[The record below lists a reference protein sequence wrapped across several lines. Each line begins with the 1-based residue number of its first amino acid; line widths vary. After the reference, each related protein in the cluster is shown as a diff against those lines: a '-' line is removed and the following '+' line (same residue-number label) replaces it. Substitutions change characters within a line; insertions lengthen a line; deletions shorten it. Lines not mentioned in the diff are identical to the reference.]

1 MYKFAIYIFIM
12 LIPAFASSQGK
23 ITRPQHID
31 QLVIASG
38 SVENHSYVD
47 LGLPSGTEW
56 ATCNMGASKP
66 YDFGKYYAWGELT
79 PKESFYANGTFKGVF
94 PDLIRKGVY
103 PSIVNN
109 SIGGNSK
116 YDAATAQWGK
126 SWRMPSVKDF
136 EELNKYCTW
145 KYGTINGNNGY
156 YVTGPNGKCIF
167 LPLANGVCGKD
178 NFLLNER
185 GNYRTSDCRSHSGL
199 RGSEIWQAV
208 NFTITQN
215 ESYGDHRIFG
225 DYPETNG
232 FSIRPVTK

>member
-1 MYKFAIYIFIM
+1 M
-12 LIPAFASSQGK
+12 LIPAFASAQGK
-23 ITRPQHID
+23 ITRPQHLD
-31 QLVIASG
+31 QQIIASG
-38 SVENHSYVD
+38 SIENHSYVD
-47 LGLPSGTEW
+47 LGLPSGTKW

-79 PKESFYANGTFKGVF
+79 PKESFYADGTFKGVF

-126 SWRMPSVKDF
+126 NWRMPSVKDF

-156 YVTGPNGKCIF
+156 FVIGPNGNRIF
-167 LPLANGVCGKD
+167 LPFASGKCGTD

-185 GNYRTSDCRSHSGL
+185 AVYRTSDCKNTTGL
-199 RGSEIWQAV
+199 RNSEMWESV
-208 NFTITQN
+208 CFTIEKN
-215 ESYGDHRIFG
+215 DSFGSHRKCET
-225 DYPETNG
+225 YPETNG